1 MLLFS
6 FQFIYIFK
14 EENHMIIRA
23 LVKVATFIAF
33 TPVPEY
39 VHMIGRFASLGALAE
54 ACNTHPPMGVV
65 EEENP
70 FATDIFG
77 NPVEGA
83 SQTIMKEVAKDT
95 AADVWFKLLP
105 TDDFS
110 IRDAIKTFKGLDQDQ
125 KEIFVLSAIGAVC
138 EAFYVFHS
146 LWRFAVTLGERDE
159 FKQRAEEAE
168 LKNRYA
174 IFCLNKQ
181 IEIESGV
188 IDWYERNHAMVDWS
202 IDAERANYNNVS
214 GSIEFMKTLIED
226 LGGAVA

>member
-1 MLLFS
+1 
-6 FQFIYIFK
+6 
-14 EENHMIIRA
+14 MIIRA
-23 LVKVATFIAF
+23 LVKAATWLAF
-33 TPVPEY
+33 TPIPEY

-54 ACNTHPPMGVV
+54 ACNTHPPMDVV

-125 KEIFVLSAIGAVC
+125 KEIFILSAIAAGC
-138 EAFYVFHS
+138 EAFYVINSFIR
-146 LWRFAVTLGERDE
+146 LGTLT
-159 FKQRAEEAE
+159 KQRDIAHKKMRSAEFVNE
-168 LKNRYA
+168 YA
-174 IFCLNKQ
+174 IARLREQ
-181 IEIESGV
+181 ADRESSV
-188 IDWYERNHAMVDWS
+188 IDWYERNHAMIDWS
-202 IDAERANYNNVS
+202 IDAERANYNNVT
-214 GSIEFMKTLIED
+214 GSVKFLRGLADE
-226 LGGAVA
+226 LGGSAA

>member
-1 MLLFS
+1 
-6 FQFIYIFK
+6 
-14 EENHMIIRA
+14 MIIRA

-39 VHMIGRFASLGALAE
+39 VHWIGRIASVGSLAM
-54 ACNTHPPMGVV
+54 ACNTNTPVDVV

-125 KEIFVLSAIGAVC
+125 KEIFVLSAIGAAC
-138 EAFYVFHS
+138 EAFYVINSFIR
-146 LWRFAVTLGERDE
+146 LGTLT
-159 FKQRAEEAE
+159 KQRDIARKKQRSAEFVNE
-168 LKNRYA
+168 YA
-174 IFCLNKQ
+174 IARLREQ
-181 IEIESGV
+181 ADRESSV
-188 IDWYERNHAMVDWS
+188 IDFYERNHAMIDWS
-202 IDAERANYNNVS
+202 IDAERANYNNVT
-214 GSIEFMKTLIED
+214 GSVKFLRGLADE
-226 LGGAVA
+226 LGGSAV